1 MTELANHAGL
11 VFQNPD
17 TMLFEET
24 VEKEIL
30 FGLKNIGKKEEECD
44 GIIDGILAEVGLSD
58 KRKVFPRSMSRGER
72 QRLAIA
78 CVTAMRPEIII
89 LDEPTTGLDPIEAR
103 RIMSILTKLSRQ
115 GHTVLMVSHDMK
127 IVRNYA
133 ERIIKMA
140 DGKIVEDI
148 RVKVN

>member
-1 MTELANHAGL
+1 
-11 VFQNPD
+11 
-17 TMLFEET
+17 
-24 VEKEIL
+24 
-30 FGLKNIGKKEEECD
+30 
-44 GIIDGILAEVGLSD
+44 
-58 KRKVFPRSMSRGER
+58 
-72 QRLAIA
+72 
-78 CVTAMRPEIII
+78 
-89 LDEPTTGLDPIEAR
+89 
-103 RIMSILTKLSRQ
+103 MSILTKLSRQ